1 MRGWHERSDILGKK
15 SKIHT
20 LHEDILAVS
29 EESIFSVRGDS
40 LTEGGG
46 CFLDMREKEACQR
59 EGELLRGLVRGG
71 GDIIFEKRGEGI
83 LS

>member
-1 MRGWHERSDILGKK
+1 MRAYFHHFEEFLAVGMRGWHERSDILGKK

-46 CFLDMREKEACQR
+46 CFLDMREKEAC
-59 EGELLRGLVRGG
+59 
-71 GDIIFEKRGEGI
+71 
-83 LS
+83 